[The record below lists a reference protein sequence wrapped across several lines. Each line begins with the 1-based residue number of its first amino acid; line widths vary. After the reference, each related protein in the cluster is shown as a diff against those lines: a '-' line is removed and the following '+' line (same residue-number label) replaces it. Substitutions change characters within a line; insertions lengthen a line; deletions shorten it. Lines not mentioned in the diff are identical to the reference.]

1 MHDTDRQ
8 IDELIQKHERA
19 WRSGYSAF
27 PSVVCKRGLRRGVEV
42 GVAFGGHSGA
52 ILEHGG
58 VDKLYGVD
66 SYQHRPGYDDP
77 MNLTQ
82 PVFDRL
88 AQRVVTRLAP
98 FGGRF
103 ELLREESAQAADR
116 FEDGSLDFVY
126 LDADHSEPGV
136 MRDLCTWSVKVREG
150 GVIAGHDYGHRDFP
164 GVKRAVDRFFA
175 RFGWQVHQGGHG
187 VWWVERGRMPITY
200 FTPCYNCAPW
210 VRDAADSIIK
220 GNFASGD
227 EYILVNDGSTDSTAK
242 VLAEI
247 TGRHPGVRVITHEM
261 NQGGSAAR
269 NTAVLAANNPL
280 CFCLD
285 SDNLLTP
292 GLADAFRR
300 HLLCS
305 DAEVLVPETMRY
317 FRESGD
323 EHNTPTET
331 HRHAYPLGRSDF
343 ADYLGGRAK
352 GHAPASGGNLLF
364 TRTSFDRAGGFP
376 EGAKALDAW
385 GFGLR
390 LAGTGAL
397 IDVVGGTSY
406 WHRAGHASYWSRHYR
421 DGSMGRTATDLIQ
434 PFLHLIHAS
443 DRRYMTG
450 PGRDRWYF
458 ERSKRRFRTA
468 PPHRPRQRVSLRS
481 GLARLS
487 QYLHP
492 AHWEDAAPDTARL
505 RLVLGVGRS
514 GTTWTLKTLAQ
525 CDDALNAYSEPL
537 HHLRPAIHVSSSP
550 DRVACDFS
558 PRLADR
564 HPIIRAYQKLSAQR
578 TPGFNNAS
586 RVVVRGC
593 DQPDRILIKE
603 VHALL
608 ATPALLSAT
617 NARAVVILRNPLR
630 VIDSIFDCQ
639 GLDAPYL
646 HHEFEA
652 CGDTRLLAAI
662 GNPGQTARRLE
673 QWRLIRA
680 MPDAR
685 QRRAY
690 SAAWA
695 VAVTQALLKRT
706 AERLPERVL
715 TIRYE
720 QAKHQPQAVFGGAA
734 AHLGLRFGDKAAAFI
749 EQSRSHDES
758 EDPYSVF
765 RSAHQSTHWRV
776 LPREQ
781 REDISAA
788 LDQAE
793 LLDHADADIDAAAA
807 QPVQRSA

>member
-1 MHDTDRQ
+1 MHDTDQQ

-19 WRSGYSAF
+19 WRSGYAAF
-27 PSVVCKRGLRRGVEV
+27 PAVLCKLGLRRGVEV

-77 MNLTQ
+77 MNLAQ

-88 AQRVVTRLAP
+88 AKRVVTRLAP

-103 ELLREESAQAADR
+103 ELLREESAHAAER
-116 FEDGSLDFVY
+116 FADGSLDFVY

-175 RFGWQVHQGGHG
+175 RFGWQVNQGGHG
-187 VWWVERGRMPITY
+187 VWWVERRPLAISF
-200 FTPCYNCAPW
+200 FTPCYNCEAW
-210 VRDAADSIIK
+210 VQQAADSILHANL
-220 GNFASGD
+220 GPRD
-227 EYILVNDGSTDSTAK
+227 EYLLVDDGSTDATAK
-242 VLAEI
+242 RLA
-247 TGRHPGVRVITHEM
+247 TLAQHPAVRVIEHRA
-261 NQGGSAAR
+261 NRGGSAAR
-269 NTAVLAANNPL
+269 NTAVHAATHPL

-317 FRESGD
+317 FKETGD
-323 EHNTPTET
+323 EHNAPPET
-331 HRHAYPLGRSDF
+331 HRHAYPLGRSGF

-364 TRTSFDRAGGFP
+364 TRASFDRAGGFP

-406 WHRAGHASYWSRHYR
+406 WHRAGHASYWARHYR

-450 PGRDRWYF
+450 PGRGRWYF
-458 ERSKRRFRTA
+458 ERSTRRFRTA
-468 PPHRPRQRVSLRS
+468 PPHRPRQRLSLRA

-487 QYLHP
+487 QCLRT
-492 AHWEDAAPDTARL
+492 AHREDAAPDTARL

-537 HHLRPAIHVSSSP
+537 HHLRPAIHVSPSS

-558 PRLADR
+558 PRLGDR
-564 HPIIRAYQKLSAQR
+564 HPIIRAYQTLSAQR
-578 TPGFNNAS
+578 APGFNNAS
-586 RVVVRGC
+586 RVMVRGC
-593 DQPDRILIKE
+593 DQPDRVLIKE

-608 ATPALLSAT
+608 ATPALLNAT

-662 GNPGQTARRLE
+662 GNPDQTTQRLE

-685 QRRAY
+685 QRRVY

-695 VAVTQALLKRT
+695 VAVTQVLLKQT
-706 AERLPERVL
+706 AEQVPDRVL
-715 TIRYE
+715 AIRYE
-720 QAKHQPQAVFGGAA
+720 QAKQQPQAVFGGAA
-734 AHLGLRFGDKAAAFI
+734 THLGLRFGDKAAAFV
-749 EQSRSHDES
+749 EQSRSRDES
-758 EDPYSVF
+758 NDPYSVF
-765 RSAHQSTHWRV
+765 RAADQSAHWRV
-776 LPREQ
+776 LTAAQ
-781 REDISAA
+781 RDGVWDV
-788 LDQAE
+788 LDRSG
-793 LLDHADADIDAAAA
+793 LLDHAHAPADGAAAE
-807 QPVQRSA
+807 PVQRSA